1 MLYPFELRAH
11 NKSTTT
17 CYRVATPSDDS
28 DTSYFD
34 TNRIHRIVT
43 MRHEIPYQANQNLEL
58 DTIPSGP
65 VA

>member
-1 MLYPFELRAH
+1 
-11 NKSTTT
+11 
-17 CYRVATPSDDS
+17 
-28 DTSYFD
+28 
-34 TNRIHRIVT
+34 